1 MEFIIDMYKELM
13 SFLKMVF
20 SELTRRS
27 RPVSTLEFALLRTAV
42 FVFLLAVVLVSALLT
57 LLCFSGWA
65 LLFMKFLIT
74 ANLDFST
81 GFVSDIVPVLSGMT
95 WFRIA
100 VPVSCVVLFLLML
113 DGVGFSV
120 TRLVA
125 NSLSSLC
132 KSKNR

>member
-1 MEFIIDMYKELM
+1 MEIIIDMYKELM

-27 RPVSTLEFALLRTAV
+27 RPVNTLEFALLRTAV

-65 LLFMKFLIT
+65 LLFMKFLII

-125 NSLSSLC
+125 NSLSSLR